1 MSYKKQVWQNNER
14 LNADKLNAMD
24 NEIVDLSHKVN
35 NDYELVVKHTVTEE
49 EGEVSFYCDRTRIE
63 NDDGTVTEGV
73 PFNYQDVLIQVN
85 IPVIDS
91 TSTTHYGG
99 TWFVLANTD
108 STVAGDNRIA
118 AFTASWRQN
127 TEANMA
133 VRSQIVGGRVFSDSA
148 WSAGNTSNINPTYR
162 GYCNLGA
169 YATKSINSLL
179 VHIHAVKLPK
189 GTVISI
195 YAR

>member
-1 MSYKKQVWQNNER
+1 
-14 LNADKLNAMD
+14 MD
-24 NEIVDLSHKVN
+24 NEVFVLSHKVN
-35 NDYELVVKHTVTEE
+35 NDYKLVIKHTVTEE
-49 EGEVSFYCDRTRIE
+49 EGEVSFYCDKTRIE
-63 NDDGTVTEGV
+63 NDDGTITGGV
-73 PFNYQDVLIQVN
+73 PFNYQDVLIQIN

-91 TSTTHYGG
+91 TSTANYGG
-99 TWFVLANTD
+99 AWFVLANTD

-118 AFTASWRQN
+118 AFTASWKQN
-127 TEANMA
+127 LKANMA
-133 VRSQIVGGRVFSDSA
+133 IRSQIVGGRVFSDSA
-148 WSAGNTSNINPTYR
+148 WSTGNTSNVNATYG

-179 VHIHAVKLPK
+179 VHIYTVKLPK

>member
-24 NEIVDLSHKVN
+24 NEIVDLSHRVN

-73 PFNYQDVLIQVN
+73 PFNYQDVLIQIN
-85 IPVIDS
+85 IPVMDS
-91 TSTTHYGG
+91 SATTNAGG

-108 STVAGDNRIA
+108 STIAGDNRIA
-118 AFTASWRQN
+118 AFTASWKQN
-127 TEANMA
+127 IKANMA
-133 VRSQIVGGRVFSDSA
+133 IHSQIVGGRVFSDSA
-148 WSAGNTSNINPTYR
+148 WSTGNTSNVNATYR

-179 VHIHAVKLPK
+179 IHIYNIKLPK
-189 GTVISI
+189 GTIISI

>member
-35 NDYELVVKHTVTEE
+35 NNYELVVKHAVTEE
-49 EGEVSFYCDRTRIE
+49 EGEVSFYRDRTRIE
-63 NDDGTVTEGV
+63 NDDGTVTGGV

-91 TSTTHYGG
+91 TSTTNYGG
-99 TWFVLANTD
+99 AWFVLANTD

-118 AFTASWRQN
+118 AFTASWKQN
-127 TEANMA
+127 IKANMA
-133 VRSQIVGGRVFSDSA
+133 IRSQIVGGRVFSDSA
-148 WSAGNTSNINPTYR
+148 WSTGNTSNVNAAYR

-179 VHIHAVKLPK
+179 IHIYNVKLPK
-189 GTVISI
+189 GTIISI

>member
-24 NEIVDLSHKVN
+24 SEIVDLSHKVN

-63 NDDGTVTEGV
+63 NDDGTITEGV

-85 IPVIDS
+85 IPVMDS
-91 TSTTHYGG
+91 SATTNVGG

-108 STVAGDNRIA
+108 SLVAGDNRISVYV
-118 AFTASWRQN
+118 FNWRVDRR
-127 TEANMA
+127 AN
-133 VRSQIVGGRVFSDSA
+133 VVFWSRIIGGRVFTDNGASE
-148 WSAGNTSNINPTYR
+148 GNMSNPRPVYN

-169 YATKSINSLL
+169 YATESINSLL
-179 VHIHAVKLPK
+179 FHIYNVKLPK
-189 GTVISI
+189 GTIISI

>member
-1 MSYKKQVWQNNER
+1 MPYKKQVWQNNER

-24 NEIVDLSHKVN
+24 NEVFALSHKVN
-35 NDYELVVKHTVTEE
+35 NDYALVIKHTVTEE
-49 EGEVSFYCDRTRIE
+49 GGEVSFYCDKTRIE
-63 NDDGTVTEGV
+63 NDDGTITGGV
-73 PFNYQDVLIQVN
+73 PFNYQDVLIQIN

-91 TSTTHYGG
+91 TSTANYGG
-99 TWFVLANTD
+99 VWFVLANTD
-108 STVAGDNRIA
+108 STIAGDNRIA
-118 AFTASWRQN
+118 AFTASWKQN
-127 TEANMA
+127 LKANMA
-133 VRSQIVGGRVFSDSA
+133 IRSQIVGGRVFSDSA
-148 WSAGNTSNINPTYR
+148 WSTGNTSNVNATYG

-179 VHIHAVKLPK
+179 VHIYNVKLPK

>member
-24 NEIVDLSHKVN
+24 NEVFALSHKVN
-35 NDYELVVKHTVTEE
+35 NDYKLVVKHIVTEE
-49 EGEVSFYCDRTRIE
+49 EGELSFYCDRTHIE
-63 NDDGTVTEGV
+63 NDDGTITGGV
-73 PFNYQDVLIQVN
+73 PFNYQEVLIQVN

-91 TSTTHYGG
+91 TSTENYGG
-99 TWFVLANTD
+99 VWFVLANTD
-108 STVAGDNRIA
+108 STVAGGNRIA
-118 AFTASWRQN
+118 AFTAPWKQS
-127 TEANMA
+127 TKANIA
-133 VRSQIVGGRVFSDSA
+133 IRSQIVGGRVFSDSA
-148 WSAGNTSNINPTYR
+148 WSTGNTYNVNATYR

-179 VHIHAVKLPK
+179 VHMNAVKLPK
-189 GTVISI
+189 GAVISI